1 MTLLGIL
8 IYLAAASV
16 IIVCI
21 SLEVEIIRRWI
32 IEYKAK
38 QTFRELIKNVKEI
51 NNDTKKNQKHQ

>member
-1 MTLLGIL
+1 MTLLSIL

-16 IIVCI
+16 IIVCV

-38 QTFRELIKNVKEI
+38 QTFRALIKNAKE
-51 NNDTKKNQKHQ
+51 NE

>member
-8 IYLAAASV
+8 IYLATVLV

-21 SLEVEIIRRWI
+21 SLEVEIIRRWV

-38 QTFRELIKNVKEI
+38 QTFRELIKDVKE
-51 NNDTKKNQKHQ
+51 NE